1 VAAGVEGDGGDGEHG
16 VPAAEVD
23 ERINQ

>member
-1 VAAGVEGDGGDGEHG
+1 VAAGVADDGEHG